1 MEKSRIQARAKILA
15 LAAGLV
21 MGAAACD
28 RADEV
33 PRPNPPDTRIVPE
46 PVNPATVPCPPRRVP
61 PPAGGAAGSAA
72 GTATAPGEPTAGPI
86 AGVDRSFISEAM
98 SRGLAEVEAS
108 RLAATKGADPQVKSF
123 AEKLQKDHMEANE
136 KLKSLASS
144 KGMTVS
150 TTIDPAAQGKLDE
163 LEKLS
168 GAELDRAYL
177 ENFGASAH
185 QETITLFERQ
195 GRDGQDP
202 DLKAFAEQT
211 LGVLRSHLELV
222 QQLQPA
228 GTAAQ

>member
-21 MGAAACD
+21 VGVAACD
-28 RADEV
+28 QADEV
-33 PRPNPPDTRIVPE
+33 PPPNPTDTPNVPE
-46 PVNPATVPCPPRRVP
+46 PVNPATVPSPTPTPTP
-61 PPAGGAAGSAA
+61 PPDGTA
-72 GTATAPGEPTAGPI
+72 GTAPAPGEATAGPI

-108 RLAATKGADPQVKSF
+108 RLATTKAADPKVKSF
-123 AEKLQKDHMEANE
+123 AEKLQKDHTEANA
-136 KLKSLASS
+136 KLQSLATS

-150 TTIDPAAQGKLDE
+150 TTIDPAVQGKLDE

-168 GAELDRAYL
+168 GAEFDRAYL

-195 GRDGQDP
+195 ARDGQDP
-202 DLKAFAEQT
+202 DLKAFAEET
-211 LGVLRSHLELV
+211 LGVLRSHLELA

-228 GTAAQ
+228 GAAAQ